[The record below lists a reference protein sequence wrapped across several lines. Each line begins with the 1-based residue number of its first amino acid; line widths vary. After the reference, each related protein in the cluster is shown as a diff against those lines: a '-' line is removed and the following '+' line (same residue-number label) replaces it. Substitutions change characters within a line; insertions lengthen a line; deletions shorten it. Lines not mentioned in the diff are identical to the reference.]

1 MSDIKLKIYNHL
13 VNRNS
18 GIRHAYHKLHDNAD
32 GKGKL
37 KSYAALLG
45 MNAQYYL
52 MGKRDFNT
60 PADVK
65 AYEEKELAHLSE
77 SVHHIKKYGLSVDG
91 FVKKLSSFDVIS
103 FDVFD
108 TLLLR
113 PFSHPTDIF
122 FTMEEKLGIMD
133 FKRIRVEQEYLARE
147 KHRKTRGDNEVT
159 FAEIYD
165 HIEVNVGLA
174 ADRGM
179 ALELETERQFC
190 FADPF
195 MMQVFEALKEQGK
208 TIIAVSDMYLPSGF
222 VRELLEEKGFA
233 GIDNIYMSCEY
244 GKSKSDGSLYE
255 VVKKDIISGRIPA
268 DPDSYKGEKASDAV
282 TGKGQAETTSYQARQ
297 GNKELTLVHVGDNEH
312 SDVKMAETAGI
323 TAYLYPN
330 VNVTGSSTRAY
341 DMSPFAGSAYR
352 GVVNSRIFSGLKKYA
367 PEYEYGYIYGGIL
380 VLGYCSFIHNYCK
393 KNGIDRILFL
403 SRDGEIVKRAYDHLY
418 PGEDTVY
425 AYISRSVVTRL
436 MRNKNRY
443 DYFLRFIDKKIN
455 QGIRISDILKSMGAD
470 PGKEPF
476 ILASGK
482 TKGSSLCPLSPDD
495 VLTDKNKDVLKKY
508 LINNFEKINEAH
520 REFDEAAKFYYTD
533 ILSGSKKAAVVDIGW
548 AGSAAVSLMELVNE
562 WGADC
567 EITGLLAGTN
577 SIHNSEPEAAES
589 WLQRGKLVPYVF
601 SQALN
606 RDIMKKHD
614 PAKFYNVYWELL
626 FSSPTPQFTGFEK
639 ADADP
644 SPDLSKQEN
653 PETEAARSLGKLCF
667 AESSKRTNNIRL
679 CFGAKDSNEKGTKRI
694 QKGIMDFIKDYHSH
708 FKDHPYMMNISGR
721 DAAAPMLL
729 ASGHDERYLKVITKR
744 FDFKIDVN

>member
-1 MSDIKLKIYNHL
+1 MTAYKYMMREHNMGDIKLKIYNRL
-13 VNRNS
+13 VNQNS
-18 GIRHAYHKLHDNAD
+18 GIRHTYHKLHDNAD
-32 GKGKL
+32 RKGKL

-52 MGKRDFNT
+52 LGKRDFNT

-65 AYEEKELAHLSE
+65 AYEEKDLRHLSE
-77 SVHHIKKYGLSVDG
+77 SAHHIKKYGLSVDG

-122 FTMEEKLGIMD
+122 FIMEEKTGIMD

-147 KHRKTRGDNEVT
+147 KHRKNHGDNEVT

-165 HIEVNVGLA
+165 ALEVNAGLE
-174 ADRGM
+174 ADSGM
-179 ALELETERQFC
+179 ALELETERRFC
-190 FADPF
+190 FANPF
-195 MMQVFEALKEQGK
+195 MLQVFEALKEKDK
-208 TIIAVSDMYLPSGF
+208 TVIAVSDMYLPSGF
-222 VRELLEEKGFA
+222 VRELLEEKGFR

-255 VVKKDIISGRIPA
+255 VVKKDILSGKVPVTA
-268 DPDSYKGEKASDAV
+268 NMDKGEKTLDAV
-282 TGKGQAETTSYQARQ
+282 TGENPAETSSYPLRR
-297 GNKELTLVHVGDNEH
+297 GNKERTVVHVGDNGH
-312 SDVKMAETAGI
+312 SDVKMAEEAGL
-323 TAYLYPN
+323 TAYFYPN

-341 DMSPFAGSAYR
+341 DMSPFAGGAYR

-425 AYISRSVVTRL
+425 TYISRSVVTRL

-443 DYFLRFIDKKIN
+443 DLFLRFIDKKIN
-455 QGIRISDILKSMGAD
+455 QGIKISDILKSMGTD
-470 PGKEPF
+470 PGEEPF

-482 TKGSSLCPLSPDD
+482 SKSSSPCPLSPDD
-495 VLTDKNKDVLKKY
+495 VLTDRNKDVLKKY
-508 LINNFEKINEAH
+508 LINNFDRINEAH
-520 REFDEAAKFYYTD
+520 KDFDEVAEYYYTD
-533 ILSGSKKAAVVDIGW
+533 VLSGAKKAAVVDIGW
-548 AGSAAVSLMELVNE
+548 AGSAAVSLMELAKE
-562 WGADC
+562 WGAEC
-567 EITGLLAGTN
+567 EITGLIAGTN
-577 SIHNSEPEAAES
+577 SIHNSEPDAAES
-589 WLQRGKLVPYVF
+589 WLQRGRLVPYVF
-601 SQALN
+601 SQRLN
-606 RDIMKKHD
+606 RDVMKKHD

-626 FSSPTPQFTGFEK
+626 FSSPTPQFTGFES
-639 ADADP
+639 ADAP
-644 SPDLSKQEN
+644 RSLSKL
-653 PETEAARSLGKLCF
+653 SY
-667 AESSKRTNNIRL
+667 AERSKRKKNIIL
-679 CFGAKDSNEKGTKRI
+679 CFGAKDSNEKGAKRI
-694 QKGIMDFIKDYHSH
+694 QKGIMDFIKDYYSH
-708 FKDHPYMMNISGR
+708 FKDHPYMLNISGR

-729 ASGHDERYLKVITKR
+729 ASGHEERYLKAIAKR